1 MESSFS
7 RLQLVFLLLLS
18 LGISNHVLIIPHL
31 LQTAGRDAWISI
43 GMAYAVL
50 VVWSLLLYLILKSMQ
65 ASPFDR
71 WLEGRIG
78 AIGCWIVIGV
88 FALYLLVAGTMII
101 FDTVK
106 NISIY
111 FLPRTPN
118 VIIIVTFIGLC
129 FGAARSGLKTL
140 VYLSAVLLPIVW
152 ILGMGVSIM
161 TMGNKDYGMLFPVFT
176 EGMDPSIRGGALVFG
191 GSMDLLVLLLLQHKA
206 DKPLNYGTVFVL
218 LTILAG
224 LIMGPTVGSTA
235 AFGPSQAG
243 NMRFPAFEQW
253 RLVMIGNQ
261 ISHVDFL
268 AAFQLMAGSMTRTAL
283 VIHLLATLLGSRFPR
298 FRLAIAL
305 ICTVVMSLP
314 SLLTVSDIRMQE
326 LIHAYFYTSSLWF
339 GLALTAVLLVA
350 AYMRPKERK
359 MNRP

>member
-1 MESSFS
+1 MGVESSFS

-43 GMAYAVL
+43 LMAYAVLVVWVL

-161 TMGNKDYGMLFPVFT
+161 TMGNKDYGMLFPVF
-176 EGMDPSIRGGALVFG
+176 
-191 GSMDLLVLLLLQHKA
+191 
-206 DKPLNYGTVFVL
+206 
-218 LTILAG
+218 
-224 LIMGPTVGSTA
+224 
-235 AFGPSQAG
+235 
-243 NMRFPAFEQW
+243 
-253 RLVMIGNQ
+253 
-261 ISHVDFL
+261 
-268 AAFQLMAGSMTRTAL
+268 
-283 VIHLLATLLGSRFPR
+283 
-298 FRLAIAL
+298 
-305 ICTVVMSLP
+305 
-314 SLLTVSDIRMQE
+314 
-326 LIHAYFYTSSLWF
+326 
-339 GLALTAVLLVA
+339 
-350 AYMRPKERK
+350 
-359 MNRP
+359 

>member
-1 MESSFS
+1 
-7 RLQLVFLLLLS
+7 
-18 LGISNHVLIIPHL
+18 
-31 LQTAGRDAWISI
+31 
-43 GMAYAVL
+43 
-50 VVWSLLLYLILKSMQ
+50 
-65 ASPFDR
+65 
-71 WLEGRIG
+71 
-78 AIGCWIVIGV
+78 
-88 FALYLLVAGTMII
+88 
-101 FDTVK
+101 
-106 NISIY
+106 
-111 FLPRTPN
+111 
-118 VIIIVTFIGLC
+118 
-129 FGAARSGLKTL
+129 
-140 VYLSAVLLPIVW
+140 
-152 ILGMGVSIM
+152 MGVSIM